1 MKETILT
8 IAKWSEETFGDNITL
23 EGQIKKFEDELD
35 EWLDSDREDIM
46 ELADMAIVACSVAR
60 FSFADTIDLFQ
71 RISYELSRTLYT
83 GEELEKAITK
93 KMRINRKRKWA
104 VGKGNFQHISE
115 GEEHVG

>member
-1 MKETILT
+1 MKETVET
-8 IAKWSEETFGDNITL
+8 IIQWSKDTFGDNITL

-35 EWLDSDREDIM
+35 EWLESDREDVV

-83 GEELEKAITK
+83 GKELEKAIAK
-93 KMRINRKRKWA
+93 KMQINRQRKWGI
-104 VGKGNFQHISE
+104 GKGNFQHIEE
-115 GEEHVG
+115 GE